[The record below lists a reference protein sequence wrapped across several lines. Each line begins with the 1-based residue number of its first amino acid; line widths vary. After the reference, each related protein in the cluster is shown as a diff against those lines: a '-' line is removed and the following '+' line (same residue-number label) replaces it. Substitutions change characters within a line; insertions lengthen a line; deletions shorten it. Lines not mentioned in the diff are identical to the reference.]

1 MSASH
6 TPGPWQVQDPL
17 GDGIGDALWI
27 VREGVTSQ
35 VYDWRCIGIVTSD
48 DPDDMDCSAS
58 EPMSVA
64 ERDANA
70 RLIAAA
76 PALLEALEA
85 IDKVVSGYKSQMKF
99 CDIEALGYFREFV
112 RRIEATKH
120 AAALSLAKG
129 ESA

>member
-1 MSASH
+1 MSAPH
-6 TPGPWQVQDPL
+6 TPGPWESVIDDKWIYVGSKGYANYRNAFAQVD
-17 GDGIGDALWI
+17 
-27 VREGVTSQ
+27 
-35 VYDWRCIGIVTSD
+35 YDDVD
-48 DPDDMDCSAS
+48 H
-58 EPMSVA
+58 EEA
-64 ERDANA
+64 EANA